1 MYIQRP
7 PKWLWENYC
16 YLFDGKKKE
25 VFEFEE
31 ALRILKISKEML
43 LKTLSELEKRGLLIK
58 WRSEYDHR
66 IKKYKLVSKG
76 TPKLKGAMELIE
88 DYTMGEPKEKN
99 QLNLTEKLQLITQ
112 ILQEQK
118 EHKMRYLITGST
130 CAYYYHKYITPPKVF
145 EIKILNEDMDKWVF
159 FLTDRNTKVYGW
171 TEKQAIEIP
180 SNEKHKFVV
189 RLYKWLSDEE
199 YGRKEENNGLLYQSK
214 EDLILEL
221 IKKRTRLSITEAI
234 AIILTNKIN
243 WEQLEEVFR
252 RNPLQRELGAILDII
267 YNSNKGLVSE
277 KFIKELKKRV
287 EGESLQLFPADIIPQ
302 EEYDELLKRK
312 EQLDYQDLSK
322 KWGLPIVLPEE
333 VIKKIFEDLINKSK
347 KK

>member
-16 YLFDGKKKE
+16 YLFHRKGKE
-25 VFEFEE
+25 EFEFEE

-58 WRSEYDHR
+58 WRSEYEHR

-76 TPKLKGAMELIE
+76 AIELIE
-88 DYTMGEPKEKN
+88 NYTMDERKEKN
-99 QLNLTEKLQLITQ
+99 QLNLTEKLRLITQ

-118 EHKMRYLITGST
+118 EHQMRYLITGST

-171 TEKQAIEIP
+171 TEKQTIEIP
-180 SNEKHKFVV
+180 SNEKHKFVI

-214 EDLILEL
+214 EDLIFDLL
-221 IKKRTRLSITEAI
+221 KKRTRLSITEAI
-234 AIILTNKIN
+234 AIILTSKVN
-243 WEQLEEVFR
+243 WNQLELVFEQQ
-252 RNPLQRELGAILDII
+252 NQLQRELGAVLDII
-267 YNSNKGLVSE
+267 YNLSE
-277 KFIKELKKRV
+277 RLDLERFIKKLKKKT
-287 EGESLQLFPADIIPQ
+287 EGESFKLFPIDIMSE

-322 KWGLPIVLPEE
+322 KWGLPIVLPKEA
-333 VIKKIFEDLINKSK
+333 IKKIFEDLRLKYGRK
-347 KK
+347 